1 MSQSEKRPYK
11 KPTMT
16 VIPAGSPRYE
26 ELKRMLAQ
34 ADAASIQSD
43 ASASQNGQPQGKEAD
58 HV

>member
-1 MSQSEKRPYK
+1 MSQPKKRPYE

-26 ELKRMLAQ
+26 ELKRLLAQ
-34 ADAASIQSD
+34 EDAASSD
-43 ASASQNGQPQGKEAD
+43 SETSTSQNGHPTDKEAE